1 MSLPET
7 GLSSIPMTRQ
17 LADQAL
23 GFGTPDVPD
32 DVREI
37 GRHCLLDWFSVGLA
51 AWDSPPMQAL
61 RAWIALEP
69 SSGSCNLLGS
79 PQRVSA
85 SQAALV
91 NGTAGHML
99 DFDDAHLPSRVHP
112 SAPLWPAILALAQ
125 ARRLSGAEALAAFAA
140 GVQVQSRLGV
150 VMGNSHYR
158 EGWHNTAT
166 LGTFGA
172 TAAAAR
178 LLGMNEEALCRAF
191 GFAATLT
198 GGLRSV
204 FGSPAKPLHAGR
216 AAANGVMAAGLVDQG
231 MQTFDDLLERPRGF
245 VQVYARDFDPS
256 RIQPEAGSWEAR
268 RIVFKYHASCYGTQ
282 APIEAALALR
292 DRVSR
297 AACRRVDVHV
307 EPQYMSVCN
316 IARPTSVSEA
326 KFSIAHMVAVALA
339 GRDTSNEENL
349 SGSAL
354 VDPDVVAWRDRVHV
368 HGDAEVPRANA
379 RVTID
384 DGKDRVTHTH
394 DASQPQADLK
404 QQRRRLLDK
413 SSALLRPRYGERAVA
428 RMQERLLDMEQQPSL
443 TDWLHDTV
451 LELAR

>member
-1 MSLPET
+1 M
-7 GLSSIPMTRQ
+7 
-17 LADQAL
+17 
-23 GFGTPDVPD
+23 
-32 DVREI
+32 
-37 GRHCLLDWFSVGLA
+37 
-51 AWDSPPMQAL
+51 
-61 RAWIALEP
+61 
-69 SSGSCNLLGS
+69 
-79 PQRVSA
+79 
-85 SQAALV
+85 
-91 NGTAGHML
+91 
-99 DFDDAHLPSRVHP
+99 
-112 SAPLWPAILALAQ
+112 
-125 ARRLSGAEALAAFAA
+125 
-140 GVQVQSRLGV
+140 QVQSRLGA

-204 FGSPAKPLHAGR
+204 FGSPAKPLR
-216 AAANGVMAAGLVDQG
+216 
-231 MQTFDDLLERPRGF
+231 
-245 VQVYARDFDPS
+245 
-256 RIQPEAGSWEAR
+256 
-268 RIVFKYHASCYGTQ
+268 
-282 APIEAALALR
+282 
-292 DRVSR
+292 
-297 AACRRVDVHV
+297 
-307 EPQYMSVCN
+307 
-316 IARPTSVSEA
+316 
-326 KFSIAHMVAVALA
+326 A
-339 GRDTSNEENL
+339 GRDTTNEENL

-428 RMQERLLDMEQQPSL
+428 RMQARLLDIAQQPSL

-451 LELAR
+451 LELDK